1 MRKCLKA
8 QTTSA
13 SVFELHSQLCTTRKS
28 GLNGKFSH
36 LEFFLLLFLL
46 KIKSEAETHYHVSAQ
61 YEGELVHRGDWELT
75 KTISPLALSLEQI
88 LELVMSD
95 LHSAVLR
102 WTISEPVAVRD
113 IIIL

>member
-1 MRKCLKA
+1 MES
-8 QTTSA
+8 SA
-13 SVFELHSQLCTTRKS
+13 IW
-28 GLNGKFSH
+28 N
-36 LEFFLLLFLL
+36 FFLLLFLL

-61 YEGELVHRGDWELT
+61 YEGELVHWELT

>member
-1 MRKCLKA
+1 MES
-8 QTTSA
+8 SA
-13 SVFELHSQLCTTRKS
+13 IW
-28 GLNGKFSH
+28 N
-36 LEFFLLLFLL
+36 FFLLLFLL

-61 YEGELVHRGDWELT
+61 YEDELVHRGDWELT
-75 KTISPLALSLEQI
+75 KTISPLALS
-88 LELVMSD
+88 LVMSD

>member
-1 MRKCLKA
+1 MEI
-8 QTTSA
+8 SA
-13 SVFELHSQLCTTRKS
+13 IW
-28 GLNGKFSH
+28 N
-36 LEFFLLLFLL
+36 FFLLLFLL

-95 LHSAVLR
+95 LHSAVLC

-113 IIIL
+113 IIILIKTSKHSKDP